1 MTTLRN
7 KLIECGYWKTD
18 DPRNPAIDAGASA
31 TLLNIMK
38 NELSQGVRVNCLLS
52 ADIEKEQFM
61 EVFITR
67 GDNRT
72 RLACAGD
79 LYTAIC
85 KAALALSD
93 FLRQRPDCAKGA
105 TAD

>member
-18 DPRNPAIDAGASA
+18 DPRDPAIDAGASA
-31 TLLNIMK
+31 ALLNIMK
-38 NELSQGVRVNCLLS
+38 NELSQGVGVNCLLS
-52 ADIEKEQFM
+52 ADKEQFM

-72 RLACAGD
+72 RLARAGD

-85 KAALALSD
+85 KAALALPD